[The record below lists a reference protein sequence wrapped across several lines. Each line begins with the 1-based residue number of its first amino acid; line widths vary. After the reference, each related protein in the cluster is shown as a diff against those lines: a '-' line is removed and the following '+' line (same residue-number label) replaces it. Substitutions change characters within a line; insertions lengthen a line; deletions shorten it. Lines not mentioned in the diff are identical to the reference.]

1 MWHTWTCRVAGHTIA
16 NRERPTVKR
25 RMRRETRPSGNIVGP
40 QVRRL
45 RYASGL
51 SQPALAAACQR
62 LGWDVGRDIIARIE
76 TQVRFVTDAE
86 LLYLASALQTSLHSL
101 YPRDAVRDLK
111 P

>member
-1 MWHTWTCRVAGHTIA
+1 
-16 NRERPTVKR
+16 
-25 RMRRETRPSGNIVGP
+25 MRRETRPSGNVVGP

-76 TQVRFVTDAE
+76 TQVRLVTDAE
-86 LLYLASALQTSLHSL
+86 VLFLARALNASLEALYSKDALKT
-101 YPRDAVRDLK
+101 LK
-111 P
+111 R

>member
-1 MWHTWTCRVAGHTIA
+1 
-16 NRERPTVKR
+16 
-25 RMRRETRPSGNIVGP
+25 MRRETRPSGNVVGP

-76 TQVRFVTDAE
+76 TQVRLVTDAE
-86 LLYLASALQTSLHSL
+86 VLYLAAALKSSVDAI
-101 YPRDAVRDLK
+101 YPKDALK
-111 P
+111 KLRK